1 MNHFVGEFLN
11 HLQSIL
17 QAGGYWVLGVVSVVE
32 ALPLIGSVIPGHAV
46 VFLGGFFAHL
56 GILNVYI
63 VAALA
68 SFGAFAGDII
78 SFFLGRKYGYGLII
92 KWGKYFLLK
101 QEHID
106 KAKEALERH
115 TGKAIILGRF
125 TPVTRAYMPFLVG
138 ASRGNVRTF
147 WIADFIGCMLWGT
160 ASVAVGYIF
169 GASYRLV
176 IHYIGQFTT
185 MGIIIGVCLGV
196 AYYFVNSR
204 RHIFKKYDLH
214 ILFALLMSTY
224 VFFKSIQDVVVTRPF
239 MVALDLA
246 VNKAFAEHASAVFTS
261 AVILLTNI
269 FSPAVLSIVAVGLVV
284 WFASK
289 KYRHDMYILIATFPT
304 GLGLTYLLKETVQR
318 FRPVNEFIA
327 ETGYSF
333 PSGHAV
339 AAAIF
344 FTLSIYFFARYIKNN
359 HMRELFV
366 TANIFMIVLVG
377 YTRVYLNVHWFSDV
391 VAGISFGVFWACLGI
406 LTVRYFEALV
416 AGRGS
421 KQIK

>member
-1 MNHFVGEFLN
+1 MQNVLH
-11 HLQSIL
+11 
-17 QAGGYWVLGVVSVVE
+17 AGGYWVLAVISVVE
-32 ALPLIGSVIPGHAV
+32 ALPLIGSIIPGHAA
-46 VFLGGFFAHL
+46 VFLAGFFAHL
-56 GILNVYI
+56 GILNVYA
-63 VAALA
+63 VAAIA
-68 SFGAFAGDII
+68 SFGAFIGDII
-78 SFFLGRKYGYGLII
+78 SYFLGRKYGYGLIT

-147 WIADFIGCMLWGT
+147 WIADFIGCMLWGIS
-160 ASVAVGYIF
+160 SVAIGYVF
-169 GASYRLV
+169 GASYKLV

-185 MGIIIGVCLGV
+185 MGIIIGICLAI

-204 RHIFKKYDLH
+204 RHIFAKYDLH

-224 VFFKSIQDVVVTRPF
+224 VFFKSIQDVIAAQPF

-246 VNKAFAEHASAVFTS
+246 VNKAFSYHASELFSKIMVLVTH
-261 AVILLTNI
+261 V
-269 FSPAVLSIVAVGLVV
+269 FSPTVLSVAAIGLVV
-284 WFASK
+284 WFAYK
-289 KYRHDMYILIATFPT
+289 KYRHDLYILVATFPT
-304 GLGLTYLLKETVQR
+304 GIALGYLIKEVVAR
-318 FRPVNEFIA
+318 YRPVNQFIA

-339 AAAIF
+339 AAALF
-344 FTLSIYFFARYIKNN
+344 FTLIIYFFARYVKNK
-359 HMRELFV
+359 HLQEVFV

-406 LTVRYFEALV
+406 LTIRYIEALV
-416 AGRGS
+416 TGRGS
-421 KQIK
+421 RQIK

>member
-1 MNHFVGEFLN
+1 
-11 HLQSIL
+11 
-17 QAGGYWVLGVVSVVE
+17 
-32 ALPLIGSVIPGHAV
+32 
-46 VFLGGFFAHL
+46 
-56 GILNVYI
+56 
-63 VAALA
+63 
-68 SFGAFAGDII
+68 
-78 SFFLGRKYGYGLII
+78 LGRKYGYGLIT

-147 WIADFIGCMLWGT
+147 WIADFIGCMLWGIS
-160 ASVAVGYIF
+160 SVAIGYVF
-169 GASYRLV
+169 GASYKLV

-185 MGIIIGVCLGV
+185 MGIIIGICLAI

-204 RHIFKKYDLH
+204 RHIFAKYDLH

-224 VFFKSIQDVVVTRPF
+224 VFFKSIQDVIAAQPF

-246 VNKAFAEHASAVFTS
+246 VNKAFSYHASELFSKIMVLVTH
-261 AVILLTNI
+261 V
-269 FSPAVLSIVAVGLVV
+269 FSPTVLSVAAIGLVV
-284 WFASK
+284 WFAYK
-289 KYRHDMYILIATFPT
+289 KYRHDLYILVATFPT
-304 GLGLTYLLKETVQR
+304 GIALGYLIKEVVAR
-318 FRPVNEFIA
+318 YRPVNQFIA

-339 AAAIF
+339 AAALF
-344 FTLSIYFFARYIKNN
+344 FTLIIYFFARYVKNK
-359 HMRELFV
+359 HLQEVFV

-406 LTVRYFEALV
+406 LTIRYIEALV
-416 AGRGS
+416 TGRGS
-421 KQIK
+421 RQIK